1 MAWEA
6 HAQTNYIMKNFTL
19 SLEALL
25 LIFLLLAGLYG
36 ARTIMKGEDVS
47 PGLASPRQ
55 EEPAMVMITDTDE
68 ATYQMDQPH

>member
-36 ARTIMKGEDVS
+36 ARTIMKGDDVS
-47 PGLASPRQ
+47 PGLAAPRQ
-55 EEPAMVMITDTDE
+55 EEPAMVMASETAEDTYE
-68 ATYQMDQPH
+68 VNQLR

>member
-55 EEPAMVMITDTDE
+55 EEPAMVM
-68 ATYQMDQPH
+68 ATETTEDVYQIHLPK

>member
-1 MAWEA
+1 
-6 HAQTNYIMKNFTL
+6 MKNFTL

-55 EEPAMVMITDTDE
+55 EEPAMVMVSETGEDAYE
-68 ATYQMDQPH
+68 MNQN

>member
-1 MAWEA
+1 VAWEA
-6 HAQTNYIMKNFTL
+6 HAQTNYNMKNFTL

-36 ARTIMKGEDVS
+36 ARTIMKGDDVS

-55 EEPAMVMITDTDE
+55 EEPAMVMASETNEDAYE
-68 ATYQMDQPH
+68 MDQVQ